1 VRAVLA
7 LTLLAV
13 IALAAAGCGASR
25 KNTQNTSIGIAN
37 NYSTTVTLARTT
49 PGIGLDHRI
58 GPVRFNESRTEVTK
72 ALGDSV
78 AARLAGHRLRF
89 YPKAGIYVDY
99 AGSGARQVAAVVLTR
114 SPHYRTRSGIGVGS
128 SLRQLR
134 RHIKVTCY
142 GGAPVPGE
150 CQHEKA
156 NIDLPFTVFNVD
168 AEHRVVEVA
177 IVPGGD

>member
-7 LTLLAV
+7 LALLAAV
-13 IALAAAGCGASR
+13 GLAAAGCGGSR
-25 KNTQNTSIGIAN
+25 KNTQNTRTGITNSHSA
-37 NYSTTVTLARTT
+37 TVTAARTT

-58 GPVRFNESRTEVTK
+58 GPVKFNETRTAVAK

-78 AARLAGHRLRF
+78 TARVAGHLLRF
-89 YPKAGIYVDY
+89 YPKAGIYVAY
-99 AGSGARQVAAVVLTR
+99 AGSGSRQVAAVVLTR

-134 RHIKVTCY
+134 SHIKVTCY
-142 GGAPVPGE
+142 GGAQAPGQ
-150 CQHEKA
+150 CKHEKA
-156 NIDLPFTVFNVD
+156 NINLPFTVFNVD
-168 AEHRVVEVA
+168 TEHRVVEVA

>member
-7 LTLLAV
+7 LALLAV
-13 IALAAAGCGASR
+13 LGAAAAGCGGSR
-25 KNTQNTSIGIAN
+25 RNTRNTRIGITN
-37 NYSTTVTLARTT
+37 NDTATVTLARTT
-49 PGIGLDHRI
+49 PGIELDDRI
-58 GPVRFNESRTEVTK
+58 GPVSFNESRAAVTK

-134 RHIKVTCY
+134 SHIEVTCY
-142 GGAPVPGE
+142 GGAPAPGQ

-156 NIDLPFTVFNVD
+156 NTNRPFTVFNVD
-168 AEHRVVEVA
+168 TAHRVVEVA